1 MTEVPDDTDWLR
13 LLASHLRNEV
23 RRHEAAKKEIQ
34 LVADRIAELLGLPE
48 FKTTQLQQSQSTPTS
63 APQSKPTLPAQPFQE
78 LKAKDG
84 TLLATFVRTGDNYS
98 IRLKVTVTETT
109 GSWKNFLVG
118 GTKRI
123 LPSVAEKHHE
133 FHYASIFEKGVLSR
147 LELSGLDDG
156 LWKEIKS
163 PIAWALDR
171 AREAPQ

>member
-1 MTEVPDDTDWLR
+1 M
-13 LLASHLRNEV
+13 
-23 RRHEAAKKEIQ
+23 
-34 LVADRIAELLGLPE
+34 
-48 FKTTQLQQSQSTPTS
+48 
-63 APQSKPTLPAQPFQE
+63 
-78 LKAKDG
+78 
-84 TLLATFVRTGDNYS
+84 
-98 IRLKVTVTETT
+98 
-109 GSWKNFLVG
+109 VG